1 MLKLAIFAWHGD
13 ADAER
18 LQAGLSAAE
27 RARYQQLASAPRQRQ
42 YLASRWL
49 LRHQLATELGA
60 SPTELDIVYPAG
72 RPPYSRD
79 TSLSL
84 GLAHSG
90 SVCLGL
96 LATSAR
102 AGCDIES
109 VRPRRFAPERLAEQ
123 YFHADEARDL
133 AAAPAAERLADFYRL
148 WTLKEAHLKA
158 LGLGLAAGLDRAN
171 FGLRPRLVCRQA
183 LTEASWLFGGLDLAL
198 GRQRF
203 ALAVAAHPPA
213 AEIRLE
219 QFLPR
224 GPDSCWRQA
233 ITCPWETA
241 SIAA

>member
-1 MLKLAIFAWHGD
+1 MVWNEETA
-13 ADAER
+13 AEQ

-27 RARYQQLASAPRQRQ
+27 RARYQQLTSAPRQRQ

-90 SVCLGL
+90 SACLSL
-96 LATSAR
+96 LATSTR

-133 AAAPAAERLADFYRL
+133 AAAPDAERLADFYRL

-158 LGLGLAAGLDRAN
+158 LGLGLAAGLDRAI
-171 FGLRPRLVCRQA
+171 FSLRPRLVCRQA
-183 LTEASWLFGGLDLAL
+183 LTTEPWLYGAL
-198 GRQRF
+198 ELPLGTEHC
-203 ALAVAAHPPA
+203 ALAVASAPA

-219 QFLPR
+219 RFYTMGADAP
-224 GPDSCWRQA
+224 CRQP
-233 ITCPWETA
+233 ITRLWETA